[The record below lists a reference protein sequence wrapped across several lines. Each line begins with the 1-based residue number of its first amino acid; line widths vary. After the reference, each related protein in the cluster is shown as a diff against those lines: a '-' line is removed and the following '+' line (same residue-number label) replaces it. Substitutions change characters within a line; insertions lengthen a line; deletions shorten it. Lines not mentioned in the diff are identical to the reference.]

1 MNSLVFHYQAIIQS
15 NQSTSGS
22 EIILLTDGED
32 KEMSLCFEEVK
43 QSGAIIHTIA
53 LGPSAAKE
61 LETLS
66 TMTGK
71 PLEHSLNRKYTTF
84 QSLPFQGLFLLK
96 L

>member
-1 MNSLVFHYQAIIQS
+1 MQSPKDFSKTKEQVYSWFSIQILYSVINNLFFHYQVIKHS

-32 KEMSLCFEEVK
+32 DQISSCFVEVK
-43 QSGAIIHTIA
+43 QSGAVIHTIA

-66 TMTGK
+66 NMTGK
-71 PLEHSLNRKYTTF
+71 
-84 QSLPFQGLFLLK
+84 
-96 L
+96 

>member
-1 MNSLVFHYQAIIQS
+1 MVFHYQAIIQS

-32 KEMSLCFEEVK
+32 DEISSCFEEVK
-43 QSGAIIHTIA
+43 QSEAIIHTIA

-66 TMTGK
+66 NMTGK
-71 PLEHSLNRKYTTF
+71 PLKHSLNRKYNTF
-84 QSLPFQGLFLLK
+84 SVSPIPEALSP
-96 L
+96 

>member
-32 KEMSLCFEEVK
+32 DQISSCFEEVK